1 MNSEVKVFADD
12 SSLFCIVNNVNT
24 SALTLNS
31 DLSKIKD
38 GRYQWKISFN
48 SGRTK
53 YIQEEIFSR
62 RKCSNKNLGSAQVK
76 NT

>member
-38 GRYQWKISFN
+38 GTYQWKISFN
-48 SGRTK
+48 SGRTI
-53 YIQEEIFSR
+53 YVR
-62 RKCSNKNLGSAQVK
+62 RKFSPEGHVA
-76 NT
+76 TRI